1 MMAAVA
7 GSLVGGFGL
16 LIGSFLN
23 VVIFRVPAGRSI
35 VSPPSACGGCGARIR
50 PIDNV
55 PVLSWLW
62 LGGRCRD
69 CKSRISAR
77 YPFVE
82 LLTGVV
88 FAAIVLRFAPWEAL
102 DGSVPQMVGALAET
116 VAFLVLAA
124 VGVAL
129 AWIDLDTQRLPD
141 AIVLPAYPVVGAL
154 LVVAAATTGEW
165 GSLLRAAAGGA
176 ILFAAYFAMAFA
188 YPQGMGLGDV
198 KLAGVLGMALGWLGW
213 GELAVGAFGA
223 FLLGGLFAVALVVA
237 RRAGRGSGIPFG
249 PWMLGGAALA
259 VLAGEPIWH
268 SYLRLVGLE

>member
-69 CKSRISAR
+69 CKSPISAR

-102 DGSVPQMVGALAET
+102 DGSLPQMVGALAET

-198 KLAGVLGMALGWLGW
+198 KLAGVLGMVLGWLGW

>member
-69 CKSRISAR
+69 CKVRISAR

-102 DGSVPQMVGALAET
+102 DGSVPQIVGALAET

-154 LVVAAATTGEW
+154 LLVAAATTGEW

-223 FLLGGLFAVALVVA
+223 FLLGGLFAIALVVA

>member
-154 LVVAAATTGEW
+154 LLVAAATTGEW